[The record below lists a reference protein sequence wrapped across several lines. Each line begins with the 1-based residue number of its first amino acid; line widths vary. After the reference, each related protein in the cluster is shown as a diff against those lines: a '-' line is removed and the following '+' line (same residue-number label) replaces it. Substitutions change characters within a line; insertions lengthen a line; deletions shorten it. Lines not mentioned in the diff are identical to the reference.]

1 MQLFDR
7 ALSDDRVLTL
17 SIIAV
22 DIERWLQIN
31 LKHFAK
37 ENPILILN
45 FILTFS
51 LLHFALVICLDV
63 SRLGRF
69 SHVHC
74 WFDCAQTL
82 HVKQMLLY
90 VLTLSNVS
98 VCTALSPHPF

>member
-1 MQLFDR
+1 MR
-7 ALSDDRVLTL
+7 NDRVVTL
-17 SIIAV
+17 RRIIAV
-22 DIERWLQIN
+22 YVERWLQIN
-31 LKHFAK
+31 LKHFAQ
-37 ENPILILN
+37 EDPILILN

-63 SRLGRF
+63 SRLGRL
-69 SHVHC
+69 SHVYC